1 MEIDEDSY
9 LIRKVDPVCII
20 LLLLMWMIFF

>member
-20 LLLLMWMIFF
+20 LLLLM